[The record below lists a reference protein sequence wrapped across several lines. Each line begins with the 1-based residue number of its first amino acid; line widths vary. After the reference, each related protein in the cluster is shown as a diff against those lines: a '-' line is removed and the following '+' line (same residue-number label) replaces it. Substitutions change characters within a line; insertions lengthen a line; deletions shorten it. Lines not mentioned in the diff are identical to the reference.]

1 MLRSATCLTGE
12 DEIRFLYG
20 SIGRA
25 LILRQRMRE
34 PRRAQ
39 VPSPRHRVGVIA
51 AGTQALGAL
60 RNAAPEKLQIRRIGV
75 EKSDL
80 LALVEISSHVVHRNL
95 ERDEAVSD
103 DLADQLDVEVETVT
117 IKVASID
124 AFTAKHLEH
133 RAYIGHI
140 LPIEDVEA
148 LVEDELR
155 DIDEHAAKP

>member
-1 MLRSATCLTGE
+1 MRSATCLTGE
-12 DEIRFLYG
+12 DGIRFLYG

-25 LILRQRMRE
+25 LILRERIRE

-39 VPSPRHRVGVIA
+39 VPTLTHGVGVIA

-60 RNAAPEKLQIRRIGV
+60 RNAAPEKLEIRRIGV

-103 DLADQLDVEVETVT
+103 DLADQLDV
-117 IKVASID
+117 
-124 AFTAKHLEH
+124 
-133 RAYIGHI
+133 
-140 LPIEDVEA
+140 
-148 LVEDELR
+148 
-155 DIDEHAAKP
+155 